1 MTFSLIDFLNRPLS
15 HVSNGVYII
24 FTINNFGFS
33 RAFSSWLNALNCSFF
48 AATISLLSVHF
59 IYRYFAI
66 CRPKLIRFF
75 KWPYSLIW
83 FLYCF
88 MITVKWFLT
97 TNYFAPRSRKI
108 NLIIEQSIKEIYN
121 ISESDG
127 SFDVA
132 NVLFVI
138 HLNLIT
144 LFCFVVIIT
153 CGMLTFRK
161 MKSLGY
167 TSKKT
172 NNLQRQLFLALIV
185 QTIIPFVTIFVPA
198 STIICAPFFRSTFGS
213 KEVLLITFITTYP
226 LLDPLVILYF
236 VNDYRKSLLDIIV
249 RCRKIRVLALAT
261 VGLLF
266 TKDESSSKRSVGY
279 RTSAAAVLV
288 AKEKIQNEH
297 LLDNYDFNFTVKFDE
312 CSENLAAGM
321 ATDLILVDNVDLIIG
336 PTCNRAG
343 IAVATIGA
351 YYKIPIF
358 EWGLTTSAEI
368 TQSGRF
374 PTTVTLSIDTYSIS
388 LAVKNVLERFE
399 WNQFA
404 FIYSNSGDLEKC
416 SSMKSDLESMSAYSD
431 TITLSYIYQIQNV
444 TMDSLK
450 AGVKAVAAKA
460 RIVVVCFTG
469 GFGYKKAFVA
479 SISAAGVAT
488 TEFVYI
494 FAEPKSRG
502 FYVDEANG
510 GQHYSWEDT
519 SNGFELG
526 MTDEEI
532 QKAFG
537 RVLFIVDNMGQPQSQ
552 SAQFS
557 NFSNQVIL
565 RMKEAPFYCIDD
577 CKNVSYQNAALYS
590 GQLFDAFYAYAVAV
604 NRTLSKNASASIR
617 DTSTVFDNIA
627 MSYIGVGG
635 GQVDIDSSGSRLAKL
650 TMYALNSSFLPYTAA
665 SIFVNGTNVVYTAF
679 YDDENVLWK
688 GGSKPLAVPICG
700 FSGTECPVDF
710 LRDYLIY
717 VILVAVIIIF
727 AMMAACGGIL
737 YTIHMKH
744 MEAKH
749 QDLLWQVSFS
759 ELRQVEGR
767 SKAAESMHSFASGP
781 STSTKLTI
789 ESRSET
795 THFIFYY
802 YNQEVV
808 AGMKHEIRPFFDEKQ
823 RSEMRQLRNLDND
836 NLNKFIGFVL
846 DGPQLISLWRLCS
859 RGSLAN
865 VIEKSSMQM
874 DNFFMFSLIRDITNG
889 LSFIHNSFIGI
900 HGHLTS
906 RCCLID
912 DRWQI
917 KVSDFGL
924 NNMRSRKIETKKD
937 LLWTAPEIL
946 RDENMEKTQECDIY
960 SFAIICSEIITK
972 SSAYDLENRREKAD
986 VIIYQVKKGGH
997 QPMRPSLEMN
1007 ENLVEV
1013 NPAMIHLIRDCWTE
1027 RPSERPN
1034 ISQIKSH
1041 LNSMN
1046 DGRKSNLM
1054 DHVFNIKNKRISRR
1068 KEKSDVLLYRMLPR
1082 TVADKLKLGQAVE
1095 PETFEQVTVFFSD
1108 VVQFTKLASKCTPL
1122 QVVTL
1127 LNELYS
1133 IFDNIIEQ
1141 HDVYKVETIGDGY
1154 LCVSG
1159 LPHRNGNEHIR
1170 NIAIMALG
1178 FLSSLEFFRISH
1190 LPSERIN
1197 LRIGINCGSV
1207 VAGVVGLTMPRYC
1220 LFGDAVNTASR
1231 MESNGKPGHIHC
1243 TAEANRMLTEV
1254 IGGFKTESRG
1264 EVIIKGKGVM
1274 ETFWLIGE
1282 IFETQFK
1289 PSMKQEKPAPE
1300 PRSISPSIM
1309 ESVNGGLYQEYKKG
1323 N

>member
-1 MTFSLIDFLNRPLS
+1 MNICWITMTS
-15 HVSNGVYII
+15 II
-24 FTINNFGFS
+24 
-33 RAFSSWLNALNCSFF
+33 
-48 AATISLLSVHF
+48 
-59 IYRYFAI
+59 
-66 CRPKLIRFF
+66 P
-75 KWPYSLIW
+75 
-83 FLYCF
+83 
-88 MITVKWFLT
+88 
-97 TNYFAPRSRKI
+97 TNST
-108 NLIIEQSIKEIYN
+108 
-121 ISESDG
+121 
-127 SFDVA
+127 
-132 NVLFVI
+132 NVL
-138 HLNLIT
+138 NLWQ
-144 LFCFVVIIT
+144 
-153 CGMLTFRK
+153 
-161 MKSLGY
+161 
-167 TSKKT
+167 
-172 NNLQRQLFLALIV
+172 LQL
-185 QTIIPFVTIFVPA
+185 
-198 STIICAPFFRSTFGS
+198 
-213 KEVLLITFITTYP
+213 LLIFIP
-226 LLDPLVILYF
+226 
-236 VNDYRKSLLDIIV
+236 
-249 RCRKIRVLALAT
+249 
-261 VGLLF
+261 
-266 TKDESSSKRSVGY
+266 
-279 RTSAAAVLV
+279 
-288 AKEKIQNEH
+288 
-297 LLDNYDFNFTVKFDE
+297 
-312 CSENLAAGM
+312 EN
-321 ATDLILVDNVDLIIG
+321 NVDVIIG
-336 PTCNRAG
+336 PTCNQAG
-343 IAVATIGA
+343 LAVATLA
-351 YYKIPIF
+351 TYYKKPVF
-358 EWGLTTSAEI
+358 QWGLTTSAEI
-368 TQSGRF
+368 SNQIRF
-374 PTTVTLSIDTYSIS
+374 PTTVTLSIDTYSIA
-388 LAVKNVLERFE
+388 LAVRNVLERFD
-399 WNQFA
+399 WDQFV
-404 FIYSNSGDLEKC
+404 FVYSNDGDSEKC
-416 SSMKSDLESMSAYSD
+416 SSMKDDMETMSSESEEL
-431 TITLSYIYQIQNV
+431 TLSYIYQIQTV
-444 TMDSLK
+444 SMASLET
-450 AGVKAVAAKA
+450 ALTAIAKKG
-460 RIVVVCFTG
+460 RN
-469 GFGYKKAFVA
+469 
-479 SISAAGVAT
+479 
-488 TEFVYI
+488 
-494 FAEPKSRG
+494 
-502 FYVDEANG
+502 VDEADG
-510 GQHYSWEDT
+510 GEHFTWEDT
-519 SNGFELG
+519 SNKFSLG
-526 MTDEEI
+526 MTDQEI
-532 QKAFG
+532 QIAFS
-537 RVLFIVDNMGQPQSQ
+537 RVLYITDNMGLPQTKTEH
-552 SAQFS
+552 FS
-557 NFSNQVIL
+557 NFTSQVIL
-565 RMKEAPFYCIDD
+565 RMKDFPFNCIDD
-577 CKNVSYQNAALYS
+577 CKNATYQNAATYA
-590 GQLFDAFYAYAVAV
+590 GQLYDAFYTYAVAL
-604 NRTLSKNASASIR
+604 NRSLTKNPHASVSNASTILESI
-617 DTSTVFDNIA
+617 S

-635 GQVDIDSSGSRLAKL
+635 GQVDIDSSGSRLAKV
-650 TMYALNSSFLPYTAA
+650 TMFALNTSYLPYTAA
-665 SIFVNGTNVVYTAF
+665 SIFVNGSNVVYTPF
-679 YDDENVLWK
+679 YDNENDLWA

-700 FSGTECPVDF
+700 FSGTNCPANF

-717 VILVAVIIIF
+717 VIIVVVIIFI
-727 AMMAACGGIL
+727 AICAACGGIL

-749 QDLLWQVSFS
+749 QDLLWQVSYS

-846 DGPQLISLWRLCS
+846 DGPQLISLWRFCS

-924 NNMRSRKIETKKD
+924 NNMRSKKIETKKD

-960 SFAIICSEIITK
+960 SFACSEIIIICSEIITK

-1054 DHVFNIKNKRISRR
+1054 DHVFNMLETYASTLEDEVSERT
-1068 KEKSDVLLYRMLPR
+1068 KELVEEKKKSDVLLYRMLPR

-1170 NIAIMALG
+1170 NIARMALG

-1254 IGGFKTESRG
+1254 VGGFKTESRG

-1282 IFETQFK
+1282 SSGTMLKTAI
-1289 PSMKQEKPAPE
+1289 KQVDQESQA
-1300 PRSISPSIM
+1300 RSITPPM
-1309 ESVNGGLYQEYKKG
+1309 KPKDEGLYEEFKNSSQK